1 MSVWNGFMVYLV
13 RHHKAKR
20 STNREFNVVRFLPVR
35 LGHVMYKYLVFIRRV
50 LNMLCHERSGVDN
63 VKATSSPQN
72 RLLFRTWHP
81 RDKQWVSSRLMAIL
95 KKATAAVWG
104 QSANAQL
111 CRQLTIEIAER
122 HVREVHKPFNQF
134 DDRGANADLNVALAW
149 QSGHRPLQRG
159 ITYGLDGAYPA
170 QLQPVLLRAYE

>member
-1 MSVWNGFMVYLV
+1 MLLGGLYTACGQVPRVMEVLNLECENSPSAQRGLYVWNGFMVYLV

-72 RLLFRTWHP
+72 R
-81 RDKQWVSSRLMAIL
+81 SS
-95 KKATAAVWG
+95 
-104 QSANAQL
+104 SAPGTLVTSN
-111 CRQLTIEIAER
+111 
-122 HVREVHKPFNQF
+122 
-134 DDRGANADLNVALAW
+134 GY
-149 QSGHRPLQRG
+149 PL
-159 ITYGLDGAYPA
+159 D
-170 QLQPVLLRAYE
+170 LRAS